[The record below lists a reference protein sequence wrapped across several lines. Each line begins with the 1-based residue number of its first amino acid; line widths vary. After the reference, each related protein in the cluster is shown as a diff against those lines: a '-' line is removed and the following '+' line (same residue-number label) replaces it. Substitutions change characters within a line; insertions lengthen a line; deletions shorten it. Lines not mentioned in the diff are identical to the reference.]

1 MLTQVQF
8 RSHLFCTWGAEG
20 AAALKIPE
28 MTIFQS
34 QAFLVEGAGG
44 KVIESVKSSNPCTDL
59 GRLLTSI
66 FQSTIGAGDTFIA
79 GILYG
84 LFYNFQNWDLEKALK
99 FANELAGRKVTQ
111 EGFSG
116 LIKGLESWL

>member
-1 MLTQVQF
+1 MSPSPGGSHQKGVSLKIARKKYASLLTQVQF

-34 QAFLVEGAGG
+34 RAFLVEGAGG

-59 GRLLTSI
+59 GRFTNS
-66 FQSTIGAGDTFIA
+66 
-79 GILYG
+79 
-84 LFYNFQNWDLEKALK
+84 NFSKHNWSRRHFHRRHPLRSFLQLPKL
-99 FANELAGRKVTQ
+99 G
-111 EGFSG
+111 SG
-116 LIKGLESWL
+116 

>member
-1 MLTQVQF
+1 MIANPVQF

-20 AAALKIPE
+20 AAALKISE

-66 FQSTIGAGDTFIA
+66 FKAQLEQGTHSSPASFTVFSTTLKT
-79 GILYG
+79 GIWKKL
-84 LFYNFQNWDLEKALK
+84 
-99 FANELAGRKVTQ
+99 
-111 EGFSG
+111 
-116 LIKGLESWL
+116 